1 MPTDREVAELRE
13 RERAD
18 PSLSPE
24 EGGDGSAQPRGD
36 MARSALSS
44 GCVAYAFALFL
55 GIAGVVVMVSSQ
67 PIAIVLIA
75 LAVGIGFW
83 GRAKLKQAEPH
94 VR

>member
-1 MPTDREVAELRE
+1 MPTDKEVAELRE

-24 EGGDGSAQPRGD
+24 EGGDGSAQPRGE
-36 MARSALSS
+36 MARSALSA

-55 GIAGVVVMVSSQ
+55 GITGLVVMVSSQ
-67 PIAIVLIA
+67 PIAIVLVAI
-75 LAVGIGFW
+75 AVGVGFW
-83 GRAKLKQAEPH
+83 AHTKLKQAEPH